1 MSFGGYFLKKSF
13 QNKYNRKKAALI
25 EKEAEISNLG
35 SQINTAFQE
44 IVSLAKSN
52 SPHFLTRFREVY
64 PLFCD
69 KIIEIYP
76 EIQNS
81 ELTFC
86 AYLRLNFTTKEI
98 ANSIFVTTKTVQMR
112 KYRLRKKLNISSDTD
127 IYIWISNL

>member
-1 MSFGGYFLKKSF
+1 M
-13 QNKYNRKKAALI
+13 
-25 EKEAEISNLG
+25 G